1 VLFRSPESP
10 NVAIVSPK
18 NRTYCTNSV
27 GLTFA
32 VKEVPSWIGYSLDG
46 QANLTITSYVMLVDL
61 SIGSHSIAVYVNG
74 SSGSMA
80 RSETVYFAIDTVP
93 PSITV
98 LSPEGNRT
106 YAINAV
112 PLKITVDEEI
122 SWSGYSLDG
131 RETVTASED
140 LNLTELSE
148 GQHSLVIYAR
158 DIAGNIGAS
167 ETIYFNIVASGS
179 SVLELWVLAVV
190 VVIVVA
196 GSTILVYWLKTNKRV
211 RDQPTNVKADQPL

>member
-1 VLFRSPESP
+1 MRRRALALFFVLAFVLAPFLGLIGARFLHPSTILAYSSDLESP
-10 NVAIVSPK
+10 NVVIVSPK

-32 VKEVPSWIGYSLDG
+32 VNEAPLWIGYSLDG
-46 QANLTITSYVMLVDL
+46 QANVTITSYVALVDL
-61 SIGSHSIAVYVNG
+61 SIGAHSITVYMNG

-80 RSETVYFAIDTVP
+80 RSETVHFAIDTVP

-98 LSPEGNRT
+98 LSPEGNKT

-122 SWSGYSLDG
+122 SWSGYSLDDQ
-131 RETVTASED
+131 ETVTASED

-148 GQHSLVIYAR
+148 GQA
-158 DIAGNIGAS
+158 
-167 ETIYFNIVASGS
+167 
-179 SVLELWVLAVV
+179 
-190 VVIVVA
+190 
-196 GSTILVYWLKTNKRV
+196 
-211 RDQPTNVKADQPL
+211 